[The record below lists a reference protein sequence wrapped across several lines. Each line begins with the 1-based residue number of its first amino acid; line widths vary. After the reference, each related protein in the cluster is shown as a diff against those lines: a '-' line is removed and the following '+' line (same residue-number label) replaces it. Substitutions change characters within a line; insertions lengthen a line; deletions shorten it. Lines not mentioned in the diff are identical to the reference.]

1 VVCQRCSSDKQ
12 KKFNTEM
19 NFHFPGWEGLD
30 KPSVLVFPDV
40 TVCLNCGFAKFDIS
54 EADLGRLA
62 EDAVA

>member
-1 VVCQRCSSDKQ
+1 
-12 KKFNTEM
+12 M